1 MKKEEVV
8 ELEVEKGEELGVEVD
23 AEQLELLEL
32 QQLPSEQVTP
42 SAFNSRMLLMS
53 TSSIL

>member
-1 MKKEEVV
+1 MKKEVV

-23 AEQLELLEL
+23 VEQLELLEL